1 MEFNKFKAC
10 ISLIPITKDGMV
22 SFRLESAVYE
32 KVGIQ
37 VFVDRKSGK
46 RLFNPILTFKGHF
59 GEENHFSEYQGKDKF
74 LVSCDL
80 YNNFVLGGR
89 QYPSYVGYFDNIIT
103 ANREYSNKLIPHLM
117 EVLEHER
124 VNDQD
129 LVEKIKNF
137 EFSGDSQIEEDDN
150 LDENENFDD
159 ISQED

>member
-1 MEFNKFKAC
+1 
-10 ISLIPITKDGMV
+10 
-22 SFRLESAVYE
+22 
-32 KVGIQ
+32 
-37 VFVDRKSGK
+37 
-46 RLFNPILTFKGHF
+46 LFNPILTFKGHF

-150 LDENENFDD
+150 LNENEDFDD